1 MEAARLIQKY
11 SLLHLGGAG
20 LFLLNMKIIAFLG
33 SPRKEGNTELLLKEV
48 IKGVSEAPT
57 KEGELNVQ
65 VFELNSMDIRPCQNC
80 GGCDETGECIIHD
93 DMDEVYDAIRISSRI
108 ILASPIFFSGLSAQI
123 KTMID
128 RCQSFWCEKYLLKK
142 PPHLSGG
149 VGWGGER
156 RGLLL
161 LVGAR
166 REREGLRCSEAQAKA
181 FFRTINVFRHTTL
194 SYLGIHEKGEILKHK
209 TALKEAYEAGK
220 RLAHTY

>member
-1 MEAARLIQKY
+1 
-11 SLLHLGGAG
+11 
-20 LFLLNMKIIAFLG
+20 MKISAFLG
-33 SPRKEGNTELLLKEV
+33 SPRKGGNTELLLKEV
-48 IKGVSEAPT
+48 IKGVSEIPAE
-57 KEGELNVQ
+57 EGSGLNVQ
-65 VFELNSMDIRPCQNC
+65 IFDLNSMDIRPCQNC

-93 DMDEVYDAIRISSRI
+93 DMDEIYDAIRTSSRI

-142 PPHLSGG
+142 PPPHWRGK
-149 VGWGGER
+149 R

-166 REREGLRCSEAQAKA
+166 RESTGVRCSEAQAKA
-181 FFRTINVFRHTTL
+181 FFRSINVFRHTTL
-194 SYLGIHEKGEILKHK
+194 SYVGIHEKGEILKHK